1 MNKKS
6 IISLLLAAL
15 LALAAFPASAE
26 QVKGAALLT
35 WQQDGMDAA
44 LYLNASEYDWRSDP
58 DGLLSQI
65 LAASTVYTRHGEQE
79 EPCAV
84 MRLRVGGEDSFV
96 EGIGEVAD

>member
-26 QVKGAALLT
+26 QVRGAALLT

-65 LAASTVYTRHGEQE
+65 LAASTVYTRSE
-79 EPCAV
+79 E
-84 MRLRVGGEDSFV
+84 RR
-96 EGIGEVAD
+96 